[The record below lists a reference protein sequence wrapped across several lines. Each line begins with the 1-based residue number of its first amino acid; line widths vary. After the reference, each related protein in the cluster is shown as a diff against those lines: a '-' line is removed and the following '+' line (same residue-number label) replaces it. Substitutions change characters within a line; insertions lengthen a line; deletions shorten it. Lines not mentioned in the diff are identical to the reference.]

1 MKKFYIIVSVALLLM
16 SYILI
21 PADAPVETVRKWL
34 ATEVFA
40 LALLYFVFHT
50 VGWEKSNR

>member
-1 MKKFYIIVSVALLLM
+1 MKKFFIILSVALLLM

-21 PADAPVETVRKWL
+21 PADAPVETVREWL
-34 ATEVFA
+34 ATEVCS
-40 LALLYFVFHT
+40 LALIYFVFHL

>member
-1 MKKFYIIVSVALLLM
+1 MKKFFIILSVALLLM

-21 PADAPVETVRKWL
+21 PADAPIETVRKWL

-40 LALLYFVFHT
+40 LALLYFAFHL

>member
-1 MKKFYIIVSVALLLM
+1 MKKFFIILSVALLLM

-21 PADAPVETVRKWL
+21 PADAPIETVRKWL

-40 LALLYFVFHT
+40 LALLYFVFHM
-50 VGWEKSNR
+50 VGWEKGNR

>member
-40 LALLYFVFHT
+40 LALLYFVFHM

>member
-1 MKKFYIIVSVALLLM
+1 MKKFFIIVSVALLLM

-34 ATEVFA
+34 ATEVCS
-40 LALLYFVFHT
+40 LALIYFVFHL
-50 VGWEKSNR
+50 VGREKSNR

>member
-1 MKKFYIIVSVALLLM
+1 MKKFFIILSVALLLM

-21 PADAPVETVRKWL
+21 PAEAPVETVREWL
-34 ATEVFA
+34 ATEVCS
-40 LALLYFVFHT
+40 LALIYFVFHL

>member
-1 MKKFYIIVSVALLLM
+1 MKKFFIIVSVALLLM

-40 LALLYFVFHT
+40 LALLYFVFHM